1 MCTSEVNTRAQR
13 KRANKE
19 GLPKRAQ
26 NGRSNG
32 VFKTADQND
41 FKEIT
46 NIMRVFKECTQCEK

>member
-1 MCTSEVNTRAQR
+1 M
-13 KRANKE
+13 RANKE